1 MIFKLLKSKPIFS
14 VAQRI
19 APSHLDWCGESPF
32 LSKFV
37 DRYAADLPKP
47 DGNRLVGGP
56 CAFPDEARE
65 VYVDLVAQ
73 NIDGLAFGFVEA
85 RICEERFRRAPREE
99 TTPERRTISRILR
112 DYCAVV
118 RAFSQ
123 RGPGDYRFSEA
134 AMVQVFSDHGALL
147 KSQGDLDFWRRVF
160 KDSFANEVPT
170 SVRRAGIRYL
180 TDPECWEGNETKN
193 VSSLQGA
200 EKTARNWAHLLSF
213 EVEDTFVAQC
223 LAAKQKER
231 AEYCEGVLK
240 SLSPEF
246 QALFSEVEFT
256 VDVFDAAFEPE
267 ASRELRGTLILD
279 YLRICDAAKDM
290 SQREGRLRQIPG
302 QFSLDVTWSFSRK
315 HSRFQ
320 KENPTI
326 KNEVAFTRA
335 QAREVIDLL
344 FKTRNWG
351 ARFVTKPFLNA
362 LTQPLSEL
370 DQDVLDRIKVSGLFR
385 SKADV
390 LLAPFDQVQVDQPT
404 DEEVI
409 ARSSQDLAQLFVRSA
424 MRDMQICP
432 GWVLKED
439 VVVLSQ
445 PSGRRRPHQH
455 TLHEMRGSF
464 FETSARIGE
473 AVILGKAMAAE
484 RATLR
489 EVETQCRKVLAL
501 MTPDR
506 VERITVD
513 ERLQSRLGAEG
524 YHAILRSL
532 QSDSDASVWPSYLKE
547 KDKQPKTSTFEEM
560 MKAEEAFLVQ
570 FTSLLDHLDAIA
582 PFCAEGLDLQPGV
595 GAQKPTRKWLAYA
608 DSWLTEER
616 LALLL
621 AQLQDY
627 ELPGPEVCG
636 YHFDYEMK
644 TYRDSEQSVLRNWVW
659 VLSLRPLEQV
669 GTVLEQLIVR
679 GSEKIPGIGPRS
691 KRLAF
696 AAIWALENHGDPKGR
711 AHLQAARQHVT
722 YKSFGARLDRAIGGN

>member
-1 MIFKLLKSKPIFS
+1 MLTELARIYGRDSAAWGNDKTHWNGQVVNKGLLGAFEMLVERQAGGLAIGFIEAKIALGRISTIKPFEQPRPMMQFGGFANQFVTLLKGHSQKGS
-14 VAQRI
+14 
-19 APSHLDWCGESPF
+19 
-32 LSKFV
+32 
-37 DRYAADLPKP
+37 
-47 DGNRLVGGP
+47 GG
-56 CAFPDEARE
+56 
-65 VYVDLVAQ
+65 Y
-73 NIDGLAFGFVEA
+73 
-85 RICEERFRRAPREE
+85 E
-99 TTPERRTISRILR
+99 T
-112 DYCAVV
+112 
-118 RAFSQ
+118 
-123 RGPGDYRFSEA
+123 SEKD
-134 AMVQVFSDHGALL
+134 MVQVFAEPASIVADGKDIYLW
-147 KSQGDLDFWRRVF
+147 SRVF
-160 KDSFANEVPT
+160 NDSFAAGVPK
-170 SVRRAGIRYL
+170 SVRGAGVRFLRDAKYWQEVDTLHKSELENI
-180 TDPECWEGNETKN
+180 DK
-193 VSSLQGA
+193 GA
-200 EKTARNWAHLLSF
+200 AQWARFLELA
-213 EVEDTFVAQC
+213 EDQTYVAQVI
-223 LAAKQKER
+223 AAQRKER
-231 AEYCEGVLK
+231 ADYCEGVLK

-246 QALFSEVEFT
+246 QALISEAKFT
-256 VDVFDAAFEPE
+256 EDVFDAAFAPE
-267 ASRELRGTLILD
+267 ASREFRGTLLLD
-279 YLRICDAAKDM
+279 YLRICDAAQGVAQGT
-290 SQREGRLRQIPG
+290 SGHWHTPG
-302 QFSLDVTWSFSRK
+302 QLSLDVSWSFSRK

-320 KENPTI
+320 KENPAI

-335 QAREVIDLL
+335 QARDVIDLL

-362 LTQPLSEL
+362 LAQPLSEL
-370 DQDVLDRIKVSGLFR
+370 DQDVLDRIKASGLYR
-385 SKADV
+385 SIADV

-404 DEEVI
+404 DAEII
-409 ARSSQDLAQLFVRSA
+409 ARSSRDLAQLCVRSA
-424 MRDMQICP
+424 LRDMQICP

-473 AVILGKAMAAE
+473 AVVLGKAMAAE

-532 QSDSDASVWPSYLKE
+532 QGDSDVSVWPNYLKE
-547 KDKQPKTSTFEEM
+547 KGKQPKASTFEEM
-560 MKAEEAFLVQ
+560 VKAEEAFLVQ

-608 DSWLTEER
+608 DPWLTEER

-627 ELPGPEVCG
+627 ELPAPEVYG

-644 TYRDSEQSVLRNWVW
+644 TYRDLEQSVLRYWVW

>member
-1 MIFKLLKSKPIFS
+1 MFTELARIYGRDSAAWGNDRTHWNGQVVNKGLLGAFEMLVEQQVTGLAIGFIEAKIALARISTIKPFERPRPMLQFSGFANQFVTLLKGHSQKGS
-14 VAQRI
+14 
-19 APSHLDWCGESPF
+19 
-32 LSKFV
+32 
-37 DRYAADLPKP
+37 
-47 DGNRLVGGP
+47 GG
-56 CAFPDEARE
+56 
-65 VYVDLVAQ
+65 Y
-73 NIDGLAFGFVEA
+73 
-85 RICEERFRRAPREE
+85 E
-99 TTPERRTISRILR
+99 T
-112 DYCAVV
+112 
-118 RAFSQ
+118 
-123 RGPGDYRFSEA
+123 SEKD
-134 AMVQVFSDHGALL
+134 MVQVFAEPASIVADGKDIYLW
-147 KSQGDLDFWRRVF
+147 SRVF
-160 KDSFANEVPT
+160 NDSFAAGVPK
-170 SVRRAGIRYL
+170 SVRGAGVRFLRDAKYWQEVDML
-180 TDPECWEGNETKN
+180 RKSELENLD
-193 VSSLQGA
+193 SSAAQWARFLGVA
-200 EKTARNWAHLLSF
+200 EDQTY
-213 EVEDTFVAQC
+213 VAQVI
-223 LAAKQKER
+223 ATKRKER
-231 AEYCEGVLK
+231 ADYCEGVLK

-256 VDVFDAAFEPE
+256 VDVFDAAFMSE
-267 ASRELRGTLILD
+267 ASRELRGTLIVD
-279 YLRICDAAKDM
+279 FLRICDAAQGVAQGTAGDWHT
-290 SQREGRLRQIPG
+290 PG
-302 QFSLDVTWSFSRK
+302 QLSLDVNWTFSSMHR
-315 HSRFQ
+315 RFQ
-320 KENPTI
+320 KENPATA
-326 KNEVAFTRA
+326 NAVAFTRA

-362 LTQPLSEL
+362 LAQPLSEL
-370 DQDVLDRIKVSGLFR
+370 DQDVLDRIKASGLYR
-385 SKADV
+385 SIADV

-404 DEEVI
+404 DEEII
-409 ARSSQDLAQLFVRSA
+409 ARSSQDLAQLCVRSA
-424 MRDMQICP
+424 LRDIQICP

-455 TLHEMRGSF
+455 TLHEMRGRF

-473 AVILGKAMAAE
+473 AVILGKATAAE

-513 ERLQSRLGAEG
+513 ERLKSRLGAEG

-532 QSDSDASVWPSYLKE
+532 QSDSDATVWRSYLE
-547 KDKQPKTSTFEEM
+547 DKDKQPETPTFEEM
-560 MKAEEAFLVQ
+560 IKAEEAFLVQ

-621 AQLQDY
+621 AQLQGY
-627 ELPGPEVCG
+627 ELPGPEVYG
-636 YHFDYEMK
+636 YYFDYEMK
-644 TYRDSEQSVLRNWVW
+644 TYRDLEQSVLRYWVW

-696 AAIWALENHGDPKGR
+696 AAIWALENHGDSKGR
-711 AHLQAARQHVT
+711 AHLRAARQHVT
-722 YKSFGARLDRAIGGN
+722 YKSIGARLDRALGDN